1 MIWNSRCFFH
11 LKLKLIYYY
20 IKLSIYVL
28 FIFPNYFLHFP
39 YYILYF
45 CKLASAL
52 AMHTRM
58 TTASAYNNIC
68 QIHRW
73 CHGSP
78 VHRYGLYALQW
89 IVEINGKP
97 TPNLDAFVD
106 VTKVWKYCARKQLAF
121 VRCSSIFFV

>member
-1 MIWNSRCFFH
+1 MCPFLFF
-11 LKLKLIYYY
+11 LT
-20 IKLSIYVL
+20 
-28 FIFPNYFLHFP
+28 IFC
-39 YYILYF
+39 I
-45 CKLASAL
+45 CKLAYAL

-58 TTASAYNNIC
+58 TTASAYNKIF

-106 VTKVWKYCARKQLAF
+106 VTKVWNYYAWKQLAF
-121 VRCSSIFFV
+121 VCCSSIFFV